1 MIDSWLN
8 KSSAVD
14 VVLVRRLVEV
24 LVVVLVVVFVVFL
37 VVVVVGLGV
46 VIGILTGVVDVN
58 SLVTKIGRLCMS
70 VKSCEA
76 EILKMLEAASFPA
89 AAFFSVSED
98 EEVDFI
104 EEDPDE
110 AEASEVNVVVEVGF
124 NFGLLHK
131 LSAPPCKN
139 QGGNGLFVVVT
150 KTRGAHAK

>member
-1 MIDSWLN
+1 M
-8 KSSAVD
+8 
-14 VVLVRRLVEV
+14 
-24 LVVVLVVVFVVFL
+24 
-37 VVVVVGLGV
+37 

-76 EILKMLEAASFPA
+76 EILKMLEAASPA

-98 EEVDFI
+98 EVDRI

-110 AEASEVNVVVEVGF
+110 AEAAEVNVVVEVGF

>member
-110 AEASEVNVVVEVGF
+110 AEAAEVNVVVEVGF

>member
-1 MIDSWLN
+1 M
-8 KSSAVD
+8 
-14 VVLVRRLVEV
+14 
-24 LVVVLVVVFVVFL
+24 VVLVVVFVVFL
-37 VVVVVGLGV
+37 VVVVVVGLGV

-98 EEVDFI
+98 EVDRI

>member
-1 MIDSWLN
+1 M
-8 KSSAVD
+8 
-14 VVLVRRLVEV
+14 
-24 LVVVLVVVFVVFL
+24 VVLVVVFVVFL
-37 VVVVVGLGV
+37 VVVVVVGLGV

>member
-1 MIDSWLN
+1 MIDSWLY
-8 KSSAVD
+8 KSSTVD

-76 EILKMLEAASFPA
+76 EILKMLEAASPA

-98 EEVDFI
+98 EVDRI